1 MLQIQIAQM
10 KRWNVWWLPSSAKL
24 PCDMVIKTLT
34 MLLPSKVS
42 ITLVWEFYYNM
53 TFLSNLKNKDHH
65 EIKIHWV
72 HMLFTSFVNVPKIGK
87 SCHYLHSPR
96 QPTWFIIN
104 AGNSQRWQRFSWPN
118 KLTPIHQG
126 DAECL
131 SCDYVYEWCFESQ
144 VGFLIE

>member
-24 PCDMVIKTLT
+24 PCDMVI
-34 MLLPSKVS
+34 
-42 ITLVWEFYYNM
+42 TLVWESNYNLI
-53 TFLSNLKNKDHH
+53 FLSNLKNKDHH

-72 HMLFTSFVNVPKIGK
+72 HMLFTSFVNVPEIGK

-104 AGNSQRWQRFSWPN
+104 AGNSQHWLRFSWPN
-118 KLTPIHQG
+118 KLTPIHHG

-131 SCDYVYEWCFESQ
+131 SCDYFMNGVLNHMWDFSWNEILMTS
-144 VGFLIE
+144 

>member
-1 MLQIQIAQM
+1 M
-10 KRWNVWWLPSSAKL
+10 KCLMTTKFCQAAMWDGYKN
-24 PCDMVIKTLT
+24 T

-72 HMLFTSFVNVPKIGK
+72 HMLFTSFVNVPEIGK

-118 KLTPIHQG
+118 KLTPIHPS
-126 DAECL
+126 DAEYL
-131 SCDYVYEWCFESQ
+131 SICRVIMFMNGVLNHLWDFSWNEILMTS
-144 VGFLIE
+144 